1 MSGFGKCSKRITKR
15 KVGLIEWRDAQVR
28 NKLVLVLAVA
38 AGLLSSFSLFA
49 HHGGQS
55 ILSGKTVTLK
65 GTVKAWLWS
74 NPHCLLTFDVKGDD
88 GKVTQWVAETQA
100 PSSIYPSGYRKDS
113 FKPGDAVTITL
124 ETVKSGAP
132 NGRIAQAI
140 LADGTKLGN
149 APGEGERG
157 RGEAEY

>member
-1 MSGFGKCSKRITKR
+1 M
-15 KVGLIEWRDAQVR
+15 R
-28 NKLVLVLAVA
+28 NRLVIVLAVA
-38 AGLLSSFSLFA
+38 VGLLGSVSLFA

-113 FKPGDAVTITL
+113 FKPGDQVTIT
-124 ETVKSGAP
+124 VQPAKNDRP
-132 NGRIAQAI
+132 NGRLMSAV
-140 LADGTKLGN
+140 LADGTKLGT
-149 APGEGERG
+149 AQGAEGGG
-157 RGEAEY
+157 RGGAAGGDQSY